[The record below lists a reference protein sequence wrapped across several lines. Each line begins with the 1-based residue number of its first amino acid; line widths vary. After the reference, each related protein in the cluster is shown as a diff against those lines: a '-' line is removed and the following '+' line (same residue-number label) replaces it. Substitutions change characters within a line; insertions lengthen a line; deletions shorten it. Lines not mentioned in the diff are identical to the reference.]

1 MKIAAQIREVYKGW
15 EAGTDVYRSMRIAR
29 TEVHQAAGTA
39 MHESARQS
47 GVAQEK
53 AWLDAGDDRVRPNH
67 VNNTSQGWIPFDD
80 VYSDG
85 AMYPGD
91 GTDDV
96 NCRCVEIY
104 RDR

>member
-1 MKIAAQIREVYKGW
+1 
-15 EAGTDVYRSMRIAR
+15 MRIAR

-53 AWLDAGDDRVRPNH
+53 AWLDAGDDRVRTDH
-67 VNNTSQGWIPFDD
+67 ENNTAQNWIPFDD
-80 VYSDG
+80 AYQDG

-91 GTDDV
+91 GTNDV
-96 NCRCVEIY
+96 NCRCVEMY
-104 RDR
+104 KD